1 MLFCDAPAIRDVL
14 LFPQMK
20 PETVTRADIEAQ
32 VGGVM
37 TDNAAASLDEIAAGS
52 EASASSTAEPAPA
65 AKPEPEPAVEP
76 EPVPATAAAEF
87 SRAATDAIEA
97 DMVSDLRD
105 RLIANGMSIDLT
117 DAARSL
123 VAKEGA
129 DPIYGARPLRRAI
142 QTLIEDP
149 LSEELLAGD
158 WKAGDIVEVD
168 VRDGKIVFTKT
179 QGEIPAPRK
188 RDHMLRRAALLNGD
202 ADWTSITTSSIPSSG
217 GLPWSFSIATPS
229 ASYVVG
235 HGSISGTDEE
245 KTAQLMGILEE
256 SPAGIVLYA
265 GDCSSPHAVLLLG
278 CKDGTFYAHDSLTG
292 ATSALD
298 ECVTVRVSN
307 ASSYWYV
314 SSGVL
319 SPDPVSIAGATVSVS
334 SSGTGPKDAA
344 GAAVS
349 VTLGSASLV
358 EGTDFTVSYESSVN
372 VGMATVTVTGMGGR
386 LALVMGSEG
395 SGISRLV
402 LERCDF
408 SCRLPQRGRVESL
421 NVAQAAT
428 VLCYEWLRRECQGSE
443 DAQ

>member
-1 MLFCDAPAIRDVL
+1 MRMHALGKTCEKVPPSSHSALLILCAIAYGVYACNYGKGCHNAGDACRRRL
-14 LFPQMK
+14 
-20 PETVTRADIEAQ
+20 PERAWQYGQ
-32 VGGVM
+32 VHHY
-37 TDNAAASLDEIAAGS
+37 
-52 EASASSTAEPAPA
+52 
-65 AKPEPEPAVEP
+65 
-76 EPVPATAAAEF
+76 
-87 SRAATDAIEA
+87 AAT
-97 DMVSDLRD
+97 
-105 RLIANGMSIDLT
+105 N
-117 DAARSL
+117 
-123 VAKEGA
+123 
-129 DPIYGARPLRRAI
+129 
-142 QTLIEDP
+142 
-149 LSEELLAGD
+149 
-158 WKAGDIVEVD
+158 
-168 VRDGKIVFTKT
+168 
-179 QGEIPAPRK
+179 
-188 RDHMLRRAALLNGD
+188 MLRRAALLNGD
-202 ADWTSITTSSIPSSG
+202 ADWTSITTIKHSLFRG

-372 VGMATVTVTGMGGR
+372 VGMATVTVTGMGRYAGT
-386 LALVMGSEG
+386 VTSSFQVEPS
-395 SGISRLV
+395 SGLIREACS
-402 LERCDF
+402 
-408 SCRLPQRGRVESL
+408 
-421 NVAQAAT
+421 AAAENCSVDKT
-428 VLCYEWLRRECQGSE
+428 SSAMLTSAVTL
-443 DAQ
+443 

>member
-1 MLFCDAPAIRDVL
+1 VPPCAAGKDSNVNTPRIGMRMHAWGRRAKKLSTLALAPLILCAI
-14 LFPQMK
+14 
-20 PETVTRADIEAQ
+20 AY
-32 VGGVM
+32 GVM
-37 TDNAAASLDEIAAGS
+37 
-52 EASASSTAEPAPA
+52 
-65 AKPEPEPAVEP
+65 
-76 EPVPATAAAEF
+76 PATTA
-87 SRAATDAIEA
+87 RAATMQETLA
-97 DMVSDLRD
+97 DDVFQNEPGSTGRCT
-105 RLIANGMSIDLT
+105 IY
-117 DAARSL
+117 AA
-123 VAKEGA
+123 
-129 DPIYGARPLRRAI
+129 
-142 QTLIEDP
+142 TN
-149 LSEELLAGD
+149 
-158 WKAGDIVEVD
+158 
-168 VRDGKIVFTKT
+168 
-179 QGEIPAPRK
+179 
-188 RDHMLRRAALLNGD
+188 MLRRAALLNGD

-372 VGMATVTVTGMGGR
+372 VGMATVTVTGMGRYAGT
-386 LALVMGSEG
+386 VTSSFQVEPS
-395 SGISRLV
+395 SGLIREACS
-402 LERCDF
+402 
-408 SCRLPQRGRVESL
+408 
-421 NVAQAAT
+421 AAAENCSVDKT
-428 VLCYEWLRRECQGSE
+428 SSAMLTSAVTL
-443 DAQ
+443 